1 MNIFLQTGGIIFKVY
16 AGQKYQNLEKK
27 RKGIL
32 LKLDK
37 AQRSKITTS
46 TTYISQSFK

>member
-37 AQRSKITTS
+37 AQTS